1 MATRRQPGTTTRA
14 RSATTSTTP
23 TRRRSPARS
32 RASVQLNPDVVRSI
46 VGIVL
51 LITGAVTL
59 IALILPG
66 QGRLTDLWRDSIAPW
81 FGSGRWLLPFVLLA
95 AGWYVERSR
104 RNSAAWTARLL
115 GGGLMFISIL
125 GLIELFSPSVS
136 GGRIGDFLYGILSGL
151 ITSPGAFVLLAG
163 GAVVGL
169 LIMLDTPLRQLLAPF
184 SGWAH
189 SVSTALTTPDRA
201 DDTDRATGAK
211 AASAGAAKAAAVE
224 NPPSARGSAKRDSA
238 GRGGDSQVHDP
249 GGHSQHR
256 ADVVDLR
263 SDAQRARCPAGRHGG
278 RRSVRGGR
286 AVGRRTVRRRSQRN
300 RAQPGAGGT
309 GHRGKRHRGNP

>member
-1 MATRRQPGTTTRA
+1 M
-14 RSATTSTTP
+14 
-23 TRRRSPARS
+23 
-32 RASVQLNPDVVRSI
+32 QLSPDVVRSI

-104 RNSAAWTARLL
+104 RNSAAWTARLF
-115 GGGLMFISIL
+115 GGGLMFVSIL
-125 GLIELFSPSVS
+125 GLIELFGPTVS
-136 GGRIGDFLYGILSGL
+136 GGRIGDFLYGLLSGL

-184 SGWAH
+184 SGWAR

-201 DDTDRATGAK
+201 DEADRGRRPRRPRPPSWPRRSPSSDPAATRAARRGAPDDGAVAEVLRDPRGDPQQRPDVLHVRGDADRARLA
-211 AASAGAAKAAAVE
+211 
-224 NPPSARGSAKRDSA
+224 P
-238 GRGGDSQVHDP
+238 GR
-249 GGHSQHR
+249 
-256 ADVVDLR
+256 
-263 SDAQRARCPAGRHGG
+263 
-278 RRSVRGGR
+278 
-286 AVGRRTVRRRSQRN
+286 
-300 RAQPGAGGT
+300 
-309 GHRGKRHRGNP
+309 